1 MRLGLMLGSD
11 RDLPYGER
19 LAAWIDHARTADEA
33 GYASMWITQIPGYL
47 DALTAI
53 ALMGPQTT
61 QIELATS
68 VVPIQTRHPVA
79 MAQQVLTTQIACSGR
94 VTLGLGP
101 SHHWVIE
108 DQLGLRYDRPAS
120 LVRNYLDVLG
130 AALAGPGNVDVEN
143 DRYRVHSPMNVTDIG
158 PTPVLLAAL
167 GPVMLRLAG
176 ERTSG
181 TILWMADE
189 RTIGEYIV
197 PNITKAAADAGR
209 PAPRIVAGVPVVL
222 CSGREL
228 ETVREVANDALGHA
242 ELSPNYL
249 RLLEHG
255 DAEDVGDVVAAG
267 DESAIVARLQRFRD
281 AGVTDLAARI
291 LPLGDDPDA
300 RRASR
305 LRTRAFLD
313 TLTSEL

>member
-11 RDLPYGER
+11 RDLPFGER
-19 LAAWIDHARTADEA
+19 LPAWIEHARSADAA

-53 ALMGPQTT
+53 ALMGPLTK

-79 MAQQVLTTQIACSGR
+79 MAQQVLTTQIACGGR
-94 VTLGLGP
+94 VTLGVGP

-108 DQLGLRYDRPAS
+108 DQLGLPYERPAH
-120 LVRNYLDVLG
+120 LVRNYLEVLA

-143 DRYRVHSPMNVTDIG
+143 EVYRVHSPMNVTDIT
-158 PTPVLLAAL
+158 PTPILLAAL

-176 ERTSG
+176 AQASG

-189 RTIGEYIV
+189 RAIAEYV
-197 PNITKAAADAGR
+197 APRLNKAAAAAGR
-209 PAPRIVAGVPVVL
+209 PAPRIVAGVPVAL

-228 ETVREVANDALGHA
+228 ETVRETANDVLGHA
-242 ELSPNYL
+242 DFSPNYV

-255 DAEDVGDVVAAG
+255 DAEDAGDVVAAG
-267 DESAIVARLQRFRD
+267 DEAAIGERLERFRD
-281 AGVTDLAARI
+281 AGVTDLAARV
-291 LPLGDDPDA
+291 LPLGDD
-300 RRASR
+300 
-305 LRTRAFLD
+305 
-313 TLTSEL
+313 

>member
-11 RDLPYGER
+11 RDLPYRER

-53 ALMGPQTT
+53 ALMGPQTN

-68 VVPIQTRHPVA
+68 VVPIQTRHPIA
-79 MAQQVLTTQIACSGR
+79 MAQQVLTTQIACGGR
-94 VTLGLGP
+94 VTLGIGP

-108 DQLGLRYDRPAS
+108 DQLGLRYDQPAW
-120 LVRNYLDVLG
+120 LVRNYLDVLE

-143 DRYRVHSPMNVTDIG
+143 DRYRVHSPMNVTDIA
-158 PTPVLLAAL
+158 PTPILLAAL
-167 GPVMLRLAG
+167 GPVMLRIAG
-176 ERTSG
+176 ERASG

-189 RTIGEYIV
+189 RAIAEYIA
-197 PNITKAAADAGR
+197 PRLTKAAGDVGR
-209 PAPRIVAGVPVVL
+209 PAPRIVAGVPVAL

-228 ETVREVANDALGHA
+228 ETVREVANDVLGHA
-242 ELSPNYL
+242 DFSPNYM

-267 DESAIVARLQRFRD
+267 DESAIVERLQRFRD

-300 RRASR
+300 RRTSR
-305 LRTRAFLD
+305 QRTRAFLD
-313 TLTSEL
+313 TLAPEL

>member
-1 MRLGLMLGSD
+1 MLGSD
-11 RDLPYGER
+11 RDLPYSER
-19 LAAWIDHARTADEA
+19 LAAWLDHARTADEA

-53 ALMGPQTT
+53 ALMGPATS

-79 MAQQVLTTQIACSGR
+79 MAQQVLTAQIACGGR
-94 VTLGLGP
+94 VTLGIGP
-101 SHHWVIE
+101 SHHWVVE
-108 DQLGLRYDRPAS
+108 DQLGLPYERPAH
-120 LVRNYLDVLG
+120 LVRNYLDVLS
-130 AALAGPGNVDVEN
+130 AALAGPGTVDVEN
-143 DRYRVHSPMNVTDIG
+143 EVYRVHSPMNVTDIT
-158 PTPVLLAAL
+158 PTPILLAAL
-167 GPVMLRLAG
+167 APVMLRLAG
-176 ERTSG
+176 ERASG

-189 RTIGEYIV
+189 RAITEYV
-197 PNITKAAADAGR
+197 APRLMKAAADAGR
-209 PAPRIVAGVPVVL
+209 PAPRIVAGVPVAL

-228 ETVREVANDALGHA
+228 DTVREVANDALGHA
-242 ELSPNYL
+242 DFSPNYV

-267 DESAIVARLQRFRD
+267 DESAIVERLQRFRD

-305 LRTRAFLD
+305 QRTRAFLD
-313 TLTSEL
+313 TLAPEL

>member
-1 MRLGLMLGSD
+1 MLGSD
-11 RDLPYGER
+11 RDLPYRER
-19 LAAWIDHARTADEA
+19 LPAWIEHARTADDA

-53 ALMGPQTT
+53 TLMGPQTR

-79 MAQQVLTTQIACSGR
+79 MAQQVLTTQIACGGR

-108 DQLGLRYDRPAS
+108 DQLGLPYDRPAH
-120 LVRNYLDVLG
+120 LVRNYLEVLA

-143 DRYRVHSPMNVTDIG
+143 EVYRVHSPMNVTDLT
-158 PTPVLLAAL
+158 PTPILLAAL

-176 ERTSG
+176 EHASG
-181 TILWMADE
+181 PILWMADE
-189 RTIGEYIV
+189 RAIAEYIA
-197 PNITKAAADAGR
+197 PRLNQAAADAGR
-209 PAPRIVAGVPVVL
+209 PTPRIVAGAPVAL

-228 ETVREVANDALGHA
+228 ETVRETANDVLGHA
-242 ELSPNYL
+242 DFSPNYM

-255 DAEDVGDVVAAG
+255 DADDVGDVVAAG

-281 AGVTDLAARI
+281 AGVTDLAARV
-291 LPLGDDPDA
+291 LPLGDDADA
-300 RRASR
+300 RRVSR
-305 LRTRAFLD
+305 QRTRAFLD
-313 TLTSEL
+313 TLAPEL

>member
-19 LAAWIDHARTADEA
+19 LAAWIDSARAADDA
-33 GYASMWITQIPGYL
+33 GYASMWVTQIPGYL

-53 ALMGPQTT
+53 ALMGPQT
-61 QIELATS
+61 QRIELATS
-68 VVPIQTRHPVA
+68 VVPIQTRHPIV
-79 MAQQVLTTQIACSGR
+79 MAQQVLTTQIACGGR

-108 DQLGLRYDRPAS
+108 DQLGLAYKRPAR
-120 LVRNYLDVLG
+120 LVRNYLDVLD

-143 DRYRVHSPMNVTDIG
+143 DRYTVHSPMNVTDIA

-176 ERTSG
+176 ERASG

-189 RTIGEYIV
+189 RAIAEYIV
-197 PNITKAAADAGR
+197 PNITKAAAEAGR
-209 PAPRIVAGVPVVL
+209 PAPRVVAGVPVAL
-222 CSGREL
+222 CAGREL
-228 ETVREVANDALGHA
+228 ENVREIANDVLGHA
-242 ELSPNYL
+242 DFSPNYM

-255 DAEDVGDVVAAG
+255 DADDVGDVVAAG
-267 DESAIVARLQRFRD
+267 DEDAVVARLQRFRD
-281 AGVTDLAARI
+281 AGVTDLAARV

-305 LRTRAFLD
+305 QRTRAFLD
-313 TLTSEL
+313 TLTPEL

>member
-11 RDLPYGER
+11 RDLPFGER

-53 ALMGPQTT
+53 ALMGPVTNE
-61 QIELATS
+61 IELATS

-79 MAQQVLTTQIACSGR
+79 MAQQVLTTQIACGGR
-94 VTLGLGP
+94 MTLGIGP
-101 SHHWVIE
+101 SHHWVVE
-108 DQLGLRYDRPAS
+108 DQLGLAYDRPAH
-120 LVRNYLDVLG
+120 LVRSYLDVLT
-130 AALAGPGNVDVEN
+130 AALAGPGTVDVEN
-143 DRYRVHSPMNVTDIG
+143 DVYRVHSPMNVTDIT
-158 PTPVLLAAL
+158 PTPILLAAL
-167 GPVMLRLAG
+167 APVMLRLAG
-176 ERTSG
+176 ERASG

-189 RTIGEYIV
+189 RAIAGYVAPRIA
-197 PNITKAAADAGR
+197 KAAADAGR
-209 PAPRIVAGVPVVL
+209 PAPRIVAGVPLAL

-228 ETVREVANDALGHA
+228 ETVRETANDVLGHA
-242 ELSPNYL
+242 DFSPNYL

-267 DESAIVARLQRFRD
+267 DESAIVERLQRFRD

-291 LPLGDDPDA
+291 LPLGDDPDE
-300 RRASR
+300 RRTSR
-305 LRTRAFLD
+305 QRTRAFLD